1 MWNAEAGW
9 LKRETEPSV
18 FHICL
23 NDIVVE
29 SDMVIL
35 FFSKREQRN
44 PCCGYETFAAG
55 SDSSGADRVQRGD
68 NLKENTSSKRL

>member
-29 SDMVIL
+29 NDMVDTIL
-35 FFSKREQRN
+35 
-44 PCCGYETFAAG
+44 
-55 SDSSGADRVQRGD
+55 
-68 NLKENTSSKRL
+68 LKKGTT